1 MKTSMQ
7 PDWNYVKKTT
17 LWHYEAL
24 IKKLSVLVAY
34 PVVWKAYNHNMAQ
47 ASVFALNLFPDKNVD
62 AGEYPAQILDTIM
75 YLKPAGISNWG
86 NLLEKIATREAC
98 TAFVTENNL
107 NFEKFID
114 LLNYLLRWAL
124 PFLTASRELLAHEN
138 TQEMSY
144 YPILKQH
151 GLMNSFDILE
161 QGYTVEGRRALAEH
175 TGLPQDFV
183 TSIAHRADIARLPYV
198 RRKTILPVCGA
209 GYDTL
214 AKIATADLAQMEADL
229 EAYFQ
234 RIQGKPWKNYKSI
247 IVLKGMVAAARAL
260 PVIMEA

>member
-1 MKTSMQ
+1 MKTSIQ
-7 PDWNYVKKTT
+7 PNWNYVKKTT

-24 IKKLSVLVAY
+24 IKKLSVLMAY

-47 ASVFALNLFPDKNVD
+47 ASVFARNLFPDKNVD
-62 AGEYPAQILDTIM
+62 AGEYPAQILDTITH
-75 YLKPAGISNWG
+75 LKHAGFSDWG
-86 NLLEKIATREAC
+86 NLLARIVTRETC
-98 TAFVTENNL
+98 KAFITENNL

-124 PFLTASRELLAHEN
+124 PFQTASRELLAHEN
-138 TQEMSY
+138 TLEMSY

-161 QGYTVEGRRALAEH
+161 QGYTVAGCRTLAEH
-175 TGLPQDFV
+175 TRLPQDFV

-198 RRKTILPVCGA
+198 RRKTILPLCGA

-214 AKIATADLAQMEADL
+214 AKIASANLSQMESDL
-229 EAYFQ
+229 DIYFQ
-234 RIQGKPWKNYKSI
+234 STQGKPWKNYKSV
-247 IVLKGMVAAARAL
+247 IVVKGMVAAARTL